1 MRISISHKINVL
13 WFQKKKKKSPISVT
27 MAKLEDSTM
36 LPNMSII
43 VNKQVKDKIL
53 AKRRGSVC
61 RLSKSSTQR
70 AETAS

>member
-1 MRISISHKINVL
+1 
-13 WFQKKKKKSPISVT
+13 